1 MYNNNIILSLIILRD
16 RGNPVKSRRIEK
28 IETQKRRK
36 KTIYRSKKTIKSTN
50 YTQKSTKKT
59 RYCPIYHGNR
69 YRNLGERK
77 RKNGN
82 K

>member
-36 KTIYRSKKTIKSTN
+36 KTIYRS
-50 YTQKSTKKT
+50 
-59 RYCPIYHGNR
+59 
-69 YRNLGERK
+69 
-77 RKNGN
+77 
-82 K
+82 